1 MLFSAVLS
9 NRQSCFPAARIS
21 SKFTRIAI
29 RHHGCSMLGVGTPSP
44 LMLDQSKAGRGGEIK
59 ATSKPEPA
67 WRAQNYLINEERGK
81 NTTNKDET
89 LTKNATN
96 TQANPSLINTSVG
109 CRRGWGVTTRPISQ
123 LSPRGW
129 SDNASDFSVVTNSIT
144 PKSSLD

>member
-1 MLFSAVLS
+1 
-9 NRQSCFPAARIS
+9 
-21 SKFTRIAI
+21 
-29 RHHGCSMLGVGTPSP
+29 MLGVGTPSP

-96 TQANPSLINTSVG
+96 TQANPSLINTGVG
-109 CRRGWGVTTRPISQ
+109 CRRRV
-123 LSPRGW
+123 W
-129 SDNASDFSVVTNSIT
+129 SDNPSDFSVVT
-144 PKSSLD
+144 KGVE